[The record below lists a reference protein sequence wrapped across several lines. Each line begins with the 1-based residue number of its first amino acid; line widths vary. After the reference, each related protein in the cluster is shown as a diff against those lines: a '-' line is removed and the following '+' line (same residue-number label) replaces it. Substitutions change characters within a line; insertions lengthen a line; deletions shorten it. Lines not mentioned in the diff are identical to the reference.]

1 MARRI
6 IAMLFALSILPATVV
21 ALPSEPTLIPVVL
34 ADFKFVP
41 STVRLQPH
49 TTYVLRLTNSGAS
62 EHDLAAPKFFMAA
75 TVSADSIKKVRD
87 GRVVLHAG
95 ETVDIELTT
104 GDVGSFSMRCTFFGH
119 ALMGMTGHLEVA
131 GPSRT
136 NSHTAANQDAWVGR
150 SSQHRGCFC
159 CNTDTLC
166 HTVRKPDIGRT
177 KAPITMFGRPRR
189 G

>member
-1 MARRI
+1 MMACRI
-6 IAMLFALSILPATVV
+6 VAMLFALCVLPAIVM
-21 ALPSEPTLIPVVL
+21 ALASEPTRIPILL

-41 STVRLQPH
+41 STVRLRPH

-104 GDVGSFSMRCTFFGH
+104 RDVGSFPMRCTYFGH
-119 ALMGMTGHLEVA
+119 ALMGMTGLMEVTE
-131 GPSRT
+131 GE
-136 NSHTAANQDAWVGR
+136 
-150 SSQHRGCFC
+150 
-159 CNTDTLC
+159 
-166 HTVRKPDIGRT
+166 
-177 KAPITMFGRPRR
+177 
-189 G
+189 

>member
-1 MARRI
+1 MIAHRLV
-6 IAMLFALSILPATVV
+6 AMLFALSVLPVIV
-21 ALPSEPTLIPVVL
+21 MALTPEPALIPVLL

-87 GRVVLHAG
+87 GRIALHAG

-104 GDVGSFSMRCTFFGH
+104 GDVGSFPMRCTFFGH

-131 GPSRT
+131 APSRT
-136 NSHTAANQDAWVGR
+136 NTHTAQAAK
-150 SSQHRGCFC
+150 RG
-159 CNTDTLC
+159 
-166 HTVRKPDIGRT
+166 
-177 KAPITMFGRPRR
+177 A
-189 G
+189 

>member
-1 MARRI
+1 MGRFTMARRI

-21 ALPSEPTLIPVVL
+21 ALPSGPTLIPVVL

-104 GDVGSFSMRCTFFGH
+104 GDVGSFSMRCTYFGH

-131 GPSRT
+131 FATTPTHCVEQPANPTLGGQGRRSPCLDDRGEGERT
-136 NSHTAANQDAWVGR
+136 SN
-150 SSQHRGCFC
+150 
-159 CNTDTLC
+159 
-166 HTVRKPDIGRT
+166 KIGS
-177 KAPITMFGRPRR
+177 
-189 G
+189 